1 MLQFALLSP
10 QASAS
15 ASPPN
20 LYSLP
25 SALPVPRLQQ
35 DCIAGPP
42 ILSRVHRQ
50 GHDGY
55 ACECHFSVR
64 AKGKMH
70 QEDFEMKRNIKM

>member
-10 QASAS
+10 QASAP
-15 ASPPN
+15 ASPSN

-35 DCIAGPP
+35 NCTAGPS
-42 ILSRVHRQ
+42 ILSRVRLQ
-50 GHDGY
+50 GHNRY
-55 ACECHFSVR
+55 ACECHFCVR

-70 QEDFEMKRNIKM
+70 KGDFEMKRNIKM